1 MFMILNSL
9 LQVRTALKRLQGKVK
24 AFQDQLAASDG
35 AADVARKADLLMA
48 YLHQCAPR
56 ASEVTL
62 NDFETA
68 EPVKIAL
75 DPSKPALAVA
85 QKMYKRRWVKGNGC

>member
-1 MFMILNSL
+1 
-9 LQVRTALKRLQGKVK
+9 LQGKVK

-62 NDFETA
+62 NDFETG
-68 EPVKIAL
+68 EPVVIAL

-85 QKMYKRRWVKGNGC
+85 QKLYKRRWVKGNGCYS